1 MVCYD
6 LHATSEAERDFGWWA
21 VGRKLGLLLGAPTLE
36 MVLSS
41 FAWATTPF
49 TKCLVTYKMSS
60 VQLDHFQLQRKAVE
74 AGKKRLR
81 LGHCS

>member
-6 LHATSEAERDFGWWA
+6 LHATFEAKRDFGWWA

-36 MVLSS
+36 MVHSS
-41 FAWATTPF
+41 STWATTPS
-49 TKCLVTYKMSS
+49 TKCLVTYRISF
-60 VQLDHFQLQRKAVE
+60 VQLSQFQLQRKAAL
-74 AGKKRLR
+74 AGKKRRR